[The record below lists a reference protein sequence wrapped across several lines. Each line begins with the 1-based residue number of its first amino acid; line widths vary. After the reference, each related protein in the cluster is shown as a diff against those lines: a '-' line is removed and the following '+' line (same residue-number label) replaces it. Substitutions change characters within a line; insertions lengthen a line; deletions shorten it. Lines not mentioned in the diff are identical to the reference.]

1 MTLEERIA
9 RAVQDDHLHAAIGTA
24 ARTLRERRAVA
35 LTSVEDVEGVRD
47 AARAQRLAGIPQVDA
62 LIAGFTER
70 ASARGVHVHHAAD
83 GAEAIARVVSI
94 AERLG
99 LQRAVKSKSMATEE
113 IHLNAGLEEAGIAV
127 RETDLG
133 EYIVQ
138 LADDRPSHIILP
150 IVHMDRSD
158 VGRVMER
165 ELDVA
170 FTDEPEEL
178 AAIARARLRED
189 FLAADLGISGANLAV
204 AETGGIVLVSNEGN
218 IRMVTSL
225 PRVHVAIVGTDKLVP
240 TLADAERILRLLA
253 RSATGQQSTVYTT
266 FVNGPRTDDEGPD
279 EVHVVFLDNGRAHI
293 RAGAHAEILGCIRC
307 GACLNACPVYRQVG
321 GHTYDATYPGP
332 LGAVFMAALPG
343 EDHEELPSLCTLCG
357 ACEQICPVR
366 LDLPGMLLSLRAE
379 KAARSGGSR
388 RLAMRLFAALMS
400 RPWLL
405 RIGRRIGGWWLR
417 RGSSDGWR
425 SSAPAPLAGWTASR
439 DLPVPARAS
448 FWDTFLEDASVGP
461 VSSQSSPTQTTPQA
475 PGSHTSGGSS
485 QSSPTQTTFHAPGS
499 HTSPG
504 SSQSSPTQTTLAT
517 FVAAAEALTATVFIE
532 DDAAAVRA
540 RVASLIGDAPVLR
553 WDRLPYGL
561 DPAGVDDPAR
571 WAHTPIGV
579 TGADGGIAATGALIL
594 GSRADQPRRP
604 SLLPPHHIAVLRRG
618 DIHDDLEAALIARR
632 DLLDTCSSV
641 HVIAGPSRTADIEL
655 HLTLGV
661 HGPGRVTIVIGP

>member
-9 RAVQDDHLHAAIGTA
+9 RAVQDDHLHAALGTA

-62 LIAGFTER
+62 LISGFTER
-70 ASARGVHVHHAAD
+70 ASARGVHVHRAAD

-99 LQRAVKSKSMATEE
+99 LRRAVKSKSMATEE
-113 IHLNAGLEEAGIAV
+113 IHLNAGLEAAGIAV

-165 ELDVA
+165 ELDVP

-240 TLADAERILRLLA
+240 TLADAERILRLLS

-293 RAGAHAEILGCIRC
+293 RAGEHAEILGCIRC

-379 KAARSGGSR
+379 KAARRGGSR

-405 RIGRRIGGWWLR
+405 RLGRRIGSWWLR

-448 FWDTFLEDASVGP
+448 FWDTFVEDPSVAA
-461 VSSQSSPTQTTPQA
+461 VSAQSSPQ
-475 PGSHTSGGSS
+475 
-485 QSSPTQTTFHAPGS
+485 QTTFHAPES

-532 DDAAAVRA
+532 DDAAAVCA

-553 WDRLPYGL
+553 WDHLPYGL
-561 DPAGVDDPAR
+561 DPAGVDDPAQ
-571 WAHTPIGV
+571 WPHTAIGV

-632 DLLDTCSSV
+632 DLLDSCSSV

>member
-35 LTSVEDVEGVRD
+35 LDSVEDVEGVRD

-70 ASARGVHVHHAAD
+70 ATARGVHVHHASD
-83 GAEAIARVVSI
+83 GAEAIAQVVSI

-99 LQRAVKSKSMATEE
+99 LRRAVKSKSMATEE
-113 IHLNAGLEEAGIAV
+113 IHLNAGLEAAGIAV

-150 IVHMDRSD
+150 IVHMDRTD

-165 ELDVA
+165 ELDVP

-240 TLADAERILRLLA
+240 TLADAERILRLLS

-332 LGAVFMAALPG
+332 LGSVFMAALPG

-379 KAARSGGSR
+379 KAARRGGSR

-448 FWDTFLEDASVGP
+448 FWDTFVEDASVAHG
-461 VSSQSSPTQTTPQA
+461 SSQSSPGQTTPPA
-475 PGSHTSGGSS
+475 PESHTSGGSS
-485 QSSPTQTTFHAPGS
+485 QSSPQQTTPPPAP
-499 HTSPG
+499 PDL
-504 SSQSSPTQTTLAT
+504 LAT
-517 FVAAAEALTATVFIE
+517 FAAAAEALTATVFIE

-540 RVASLIGDAPVLR
+540 RVASLVGDAPVLR

-571 WAHTPIGV
+571 WPHTPIGV

-618 DIHDDLEAALIARR
+618 DIHDDLEAALTARR